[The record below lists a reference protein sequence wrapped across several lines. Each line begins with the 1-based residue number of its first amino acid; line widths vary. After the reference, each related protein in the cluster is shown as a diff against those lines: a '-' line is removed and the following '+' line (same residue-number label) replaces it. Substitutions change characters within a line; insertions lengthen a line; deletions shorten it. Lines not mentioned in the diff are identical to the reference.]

1 MKKTTVFR
9 LVISPLLALMPFA
22 AVAQSNI
29 KTAFDAII
37 NCPGAE
43 VKDSHSLYKDPV
55 KHNKVGS
62 CDTYEFELP
71 AGKSNLIK
79 NVISAFDRDS
89 EKSYS
94 LIKSWTEKNGKT
106 IGVAVGDG
114 SNIVA
119 LPAGHEYLNALFMAQ
134 PSEDPAGIYRYAYV
148 IAYKEKPDGRIT
160 GRIAIT
166 YAQTIEYRQKMNKEA
181 EYENLRRLND
191 LNRASTFD
199 VSQKT
204 WFDGL
209 MTYLQN
215 MHTASVSTRISLA
228 TKAYKQIGEMN
239 KYPVT
244 EVDKATAREIL
255 KAMISDSKYSE
266 TVLNKLLQKCLA
278 GIK

>member
-29 KTAFDAII
+29 KLAFDAII

-89 EKSYS
+89 EMSYN
-94 LIKSWTEKNGKT
+94 LVKSWTEKNGKT
-106 IGVAVGDG
+106 VGVAVGDG
-114 SNIVA
+114 GDIVT
-119 LPAGHEYLNALFMAQ
+119 LPAEHEFLYALFMAQ

-148 IAYKEKPDGRIT
+148 IAYKEKPDGIIT
-160 GRIAIT
+160 GRIVIT
-166 YAQTIEYRQKMNKEA
+166 YAQTIEYRQKMENEA
-181 EYENLRRLND
+181 KYENLRRLSD
-191 LNRASTFD
+191 LNKEPASD

-209 MTYLQN
+209 MTYLQS
-215 MHTASVSTRISLA
+215 MHTASTSTRISLA

-244 EVDKATAREIL
+244 EADKTTASEIL

-266 TVLNKLLQKCLA
+266 TVLNKLLQQCLA